1 MKINEK
7 GLDIIKYFEGCRLS
21 AYRCPAGV
29 LTIGYGHTRGVKQGD
44 RITQEQAEEYLKED
58 LKVYETHVMS
68 FNDKYNWSS
77 NEFSALVSF
86 AFNIGSITGLTARGT
101 RSKEEIANKM
111 LLYNSAGGKRLAGLS
126 ARREKERELFLTPDE
141 SIFESILNDE
151 LHSLKGW

>member
-44 RITQEQAEEYLKED
+44 KITQEQAEQYLKED
-58 LKVYETHVMS
+58 LKVFETHVMS
-68 FNDKYNWSS
+68 FNDKYNWSN

-86 AFNIGSITGLTARGT
+86 AFNIGSITQLTARGT
-101 RSKEEIANKM
+101 RSKEEIADKI
-111 LLYNSAGGKRLAGLS
+111 LLYDYAGGKRLTGLG
-126 ARREKERELFLTPDE
+126 ARRAKERELFLTPDKVM
-141 SIFESILNDE
+141 LNDD

>member
-7 GLDIIKYFEGCRLS
+7 GLDIIKYFEGCRLH
-21 AYRCPAGV
+21 AYKCPAGV

-44 RITQEQAEEYLKED
+44 TITQEQAEEYLKED
-58 LKVYETHVMS
+58 LKVFERHVMS
-68 FNDKYNWSS
+68 FNDKYNWSN

-86 AFNIGSITGLTARGT
+86 SFNVGSIAGLTARGT
-101 RSKEEIANKM
+101 RSKAEIADKM
-111 LLYNSAGGKRLAGLS
+111 LLYDHANGKRLSGLG

-141 SIFESILNDE
+141 AILNDE

>member
-7 GLDIIKYFEGCRLS
+7 GLDIIKYFVGCSLS
-21 AYRCPAGV
+21 AYKCPAGV

-58 LKVYETHVMS
+58 LKVFESHVMS

-86 AFNIGSITGLTARGT
+86 AFNIGSITQLTARGT
-101 RSKEEIANKM
+101 RTKQEIADKM
-111 LLYNSAGGKRLAGLS
+111 LLYDYAGGKRLTGLG
-126 ARREKERELFLTPDE
+126 ARRETERELFLTPDDVV
-141 SIFESILNDE
+141 FNDE

>member
-21 AYRCPAGV
+21 AYKCPAGV

-58 LKVYETHVMS
+58 LKVFESHVMS

-86 AFNIGSITGLTARGT
+86 AFNIGSITQLTARGT
-101 RSKEEIANKM
+101 RTKQEIADKM
-111 LLYNSAGGKRLAGLS
+111 LLYDYAGGKRLTGLG
-126 ARREKERELFLTPDE
+126 ARRETERELFLTPDDVV
-141 SIFESILNDE
+141 FNDE

>member
-7 GLDIIKYFEGCRLS
+7 GLDIIKYYEGCRLH
-21 AYRCPAGV
+21 AYKCPAGV

-44 RITQEQAEEYLKED
+44 IITQEQAEEYLKED
-58 LKVYETHVMS
+58 LKVFESHVAS

-86 AFNIGSITGLTARGT
+86 AFNIGSITQLTARGT
-101 RSKEEIANKM
+101 RTKQEIADKM
-111 LLYNSAGGKRLAGLS
+111 LLYDYAGGKRLSGLG
-126 ARREKERELFLTPDE
+126 ARRETERELFLTPDE
-141 SIFESILNDE
+141 VVFNDG

>member
-1 MKINEK
+1 MAMKISEK
-7 GLDIIKYFEGCRLS
+7 GLEIIKYFEGCRLK
-21 AYRCPAGV
+21 AYKCPAGV
-29 LTIGYGHTRGVKQGD
+29 PTIGYGHTRGVKIGD
-44 RITQEQAEEYLKED
+44 IITQEQAEQYLKED

-86 AFNIGSITGLTARGT
+86 AFNIGSITQLTAKGT
-101 RSKEEIANKM
+101 RSKEEIADKM
-111 LLYNSAGGKRLAGLS
+111 LLYDSAGGKRLAGLG

-141 SIFESILNDE
+141 VTLNDE

>member
-44 RITQEQAEEYLKED
+44 KITQEQAEQYLKED
-58 LKVYETHVMS
+58 LKVFETHVMS
-68 FNDKYNWSS
+68 FNDKYNWSN

-86 AFNIGSITGLTARGT
+86 AFNIGSITSLTARGT
-101 RSKEEIANKM
+101 RSKEEIADKM
-111 LLYNSAGGKRLAGLS
+111 LLYDYAGGKRLPGLG
-126 ARREKERELFLTPDE
+126 ARRETERELFLTPDE
-141 SIFESILNDE
+141 VVLNDNIQ
-151 LHSLKGW
+151 SLKGW

>member
-1 MKINEK
+1 MAMKINEK
-7 GLDIIKYFEGCRLS
+7 GLEIIKYFEGCRLK
-21 AYRCPAGV
+21 AYKCPAGV
-29 LTIGYGHTRGVKQGD
+29 PTIGYGHTRGVKIGD
-44 RITQEQAEEYLKED
+44 IITQEQAEQYLKED

-86 AFNIGSITGLTARGT
+86 AFNIGSITQLTAKGT
-101 RSKEEIANKM
+101 RSKEEIADKM
-111 LLYNSAGGKRLAGLS
+111 LLYDSAGGKRLAGLG

-141 SIFESILNDE
+141 VTLNDE

>member
-7 GLDIIKYFEGCRLS
+7 GLEIIKYFEGCRLK
-21 AYRCPAGV
+21 AYKCPAGV
-29 LTIGYGHTRGVKQGD
+29 PTIGYGHTRGVKIGD
-44 RITQEQAEEYLKED
+44 KITQEQAEQYLKED

-77 NEFSALVSF
+77 NEFSAMVSF
-86 AFNIGSITGLTARGT
+86 AFNIGSITQLTARGT
-101 RSKEEIANKM
+101 RSKEEIADKM
-111 LLYNSAGGKRLAGLS
+111 LLYDSAGGKRLTGLG

-141 SIFESILNDE
+141 IVLNDE